1 MAKFIGK
8 NLRVKVGGTELTS
21 NIASVEVTET
31 VDEIETTAFGSAAR
45 SRIAGLKDASVTI
58 SFHQDYD
65 ASKVSATLATIFGGT
80 ADVVVLAGTATTQGT
95 AAATAPM
102 FTIPVLCSQQTPVS
116 GQVGDL
122 TTFDVTW
129 PAVGEITKSTSGT
142 FSA

>member
-8 NLRVKVGGTELTS
+8 NLRVKVGSTELTT

-31 VDEIETTAFGSAAR
+31 VDEIEVTALGQNAR
-45 SRIAGLKDASVTI
+45 SRIAGLKDASVTL

-65 ASKVSATLATIFGGT
+65 ASSVNATLNTIFGGT
-80 ADVVVLAGTATTQGT
+80 SSVTILAGTSLTQGT
-95 AAATAPM
+95 ATSTAPL
-102 FTIPVLCSQQTPVS
+102 FTIPILCSQTTPVS

-129 PAVGEITKSTSGT
+129 PATGEVTRSTTGT
-142 FSA
+142 F

>member
-8 NLRVKVGGTELTS
+8 NLRVKVGGTELTT

-31 VDEIETTAFGSAAR
+31 VDEIETTAFGQSAR

-65 ASKVSATLATIFGGT
+65 ANSVNATLATVFGGT
-80 ADVVVLAGTATTQGT
+80 ASVVILAGTSTAGSV
-95 AAATAPM
+95 AAAAAPLY
-102 FTIPVLCSQQTPVS
+102 TIPVLCSQQTPVN

-129 PAVGEITKSTSGT
+129 PAVGEITKSTAGT
-142 FSA
+142 F

>member
-8 NLRVKVGGTELTS
+8 NLRVKVGTTELTT

-31 VDEIETTAFGSAAR
+31 VDEIETTAFGQAAR
-45 SRIAGLKDASVTI
+45 SRIGGLKDASVTL

-65 ASKVSATLATIFGGT
+65 ASSVNATLNTLFGGT
-80 ADVVVLAGTATTQGT
+80 TNVVILAGTSPTQGSAGT
-95 AAATAPM
+95 ASPL
-102 FTIPVLCSQQTPVS
+102 FTIPVLCSQQTPVN

-129 PAVGEITKSTSGT
+129 PAVGEITRNTAATAT
-142 FSA
+142 F

>member
-8 NLRVKVGGTELTS
+8 NLRVKVGGTELTT

-31 VDEIETTAFGSAAR
+31 VDEIETTALGQAAR

-65 ASKVSATLATIFGGT
+65 ANSVNATLGSVFGGT
-80 ADVVVLAGTATTQGT
+80 ASVLILAGTATTQGT
-95 AAATAPM
+95 ASATAPLY
-102 FTIPVLCSQQTPVS
+102 TIPVLCSQQTPVN

-129 PAVGEITKSTSGT
+129 PAVGEITKSTAGT
-142 FSA
+142 FV

>member
-1 MAKFIGK
+1 MAKFVGRNI
-8 NLRVKVGGTELTS
+8 RVKVGTQELTT

-31 VDEIETTAFGSAAR
+31 VDEIETTAFGQAAR

-65 ASKVSATLATIFGGT
+65 ANSVSATLGSVFGGS
-80 ADVVVLAGTATTQGT
+80 ANVVILAGTSITQGT
-95 AAATAPM
+95 ATSTAPLY
-102 FTIPVLCSQQTPVS
+102 TIPVLCSQQTPVN

-129 PAVGEITKSTSGT
+129 PAIGEVSKSTAGT
-142 FSA
+142 F

>member
-8 NLRVKVGGTELTS
+8 HLRVKVGSTELS
-21 NIASVEVTET
+21 DHIASISVSES

-65 ASKVSATLATIFGGT
+65 ASSVNATLAGVFGGT
-80 ADVVVLAGTATTQGT
+80 SSVSILAATASAQGT
-95 AAATAPM
+95 AAATAPLY
-102 FTIPVLCSQQTPVS
+102 TIPVLASQQTPIS

-122 TTFDVTW
+122 VTFDVTW
-129 PAVGEITKSTSGT
+129 PAVGEITKSTTGT
-142 FSA
+142 F

>member
-8 NLRVKVGGTELTS
+8 NLRVKVGSTELTT
-21 NIASVEVTET
+21 NIASVTVTQT
-31 VDEIETTAFGSAAR
+31 VDEIETTALGQSAR
-45 SRIAGLKDASVTI
+45 SRIGGLEDASITI

-65 ASKVSATLATIFGGT
+65 ASSVSATLAGIFGGT
-80 ADVVVLAGTATTQGT
+80 SSVSILAGTSLTQGT
-95 AAATAPM
+95 ATSTAPL

-129 PAVGEITKSTSGT
+129 PATGAIVKSTTGT
-142 FSA
+142 F

>member
-8 NLRVKVGGTELTS
+8 NLRVKVGSTELTT

-31 VDEIETTAFGSAAR
+31 VDEIEVTALGQNAR
-45 SRIAGLKDASVTI
+45 SRIAGLKDASVTL

-65 ASKVSATLATIFGGT
+65 ASSVNATLNTIFGGT
-80 ADVVVLAGTATTQGT
+80 SSVTILAGTSLTQGT
-95 AAATAPM
+95 ATSTAPL
-102 FTIPVLCSQQTPVS
+102 FSIPILCSQTTPVS

-129 PAVGEITKSTSGT
+129 PATGEVTRSTTGT
-142 FSA
+142 F

>member
-8 NLRVKVGGTELTS
+8 NLRVKVGGTELTT

-31 VDEIETTAFGSAAR
+31 VDEIETTAFGQAAR

-65 ASKVSATLATIFGGT
+65 ANSVSATLGSVFGGT
-80 ADVVVLAGTATTQGT
+80 ANVVILAGTSLTQGT
-95 AAATAPM
+95 ATSTAPL
-102 FTIPVLCSQQTPVS
+102 FTIPVLCASQTPIS

-129 PAVGEITKSTSGT
+129 PAIGEVSKSTAGT
-142 FSA
+142 F